1 MRDEV
6 DGPIRILLIED
17 NPDDVIIVER
27 NLRSE
32 SQSYTIK
39 VVDRVAESLPLLD
52 ERMADLILLDLGLP
66 DSTGLESFHRL
77 RAQAPDVPIIILT
90 GKADLGT
97 AREAVR
103 NGAQDYL
110 IKGQLE
116 GNLLLHAVHY
126 AAERH
131 ALHQE
136 LEELSLRDPLTG
148 LYNRRGFWLLA
159 EQSLLLAKRNG
170 RESVLLLADIDR
182 LKTINDTYGHPVG
195 DQALCAVARA
205 FVAAMRESDI
215 IARLAGDEFV
225 ALAVEAHPPGI
236 LSLISRFRERL
247 RDERRVA
254 EGTADL
260 TVSIGSAPFDP
271 TTSPTL
277 EELMDLADKAMYMEK
292 RSGSHIEQGRLNGDD
307 PEIGRAPERCTSEA
321 PHDRE

>member
-1 MRDEV
+1 MRNGV
-6 DGPIRILLIED
+6 NRPIRILLIED
-17 NPDDVIIVER
+17 NPDDVKIVER
-27 NLRSE
+27 ILQSG
-32 SQSYTIK
+32 SQLYSIRA
-39 VVDRVAESLPLLD
+39 VNRVADSLPLLD
-52 ERMADLILLDLGLP
+52 EGKADLLLLDLGLP
-66 DSTGLESFHRL
+66 DSMGLESFHRL

-90 GKADLGT
+90 GEADLET

-136 LEELSLRDPLTG
+136 LEELSLCDPLTG

-170 RESVLLLADIDR
+170 RESVLLLADVDR
-182 LKTINDTYGHPVG
+182 LKTINDTHGHLVG

-247 RDERRVA
+247 RDERKTA

-271 TTSPTL
+271 TSSPTL
-277 EELMDLADKAMYMEK
+277 EELMDAADKAMYMEK
-292 RSGSHIEQGRLNGDD
+292 RSGSHIEQRRLDD
-307 PEIGRAPERCTSEA
+307 DGSEISRGS
-321 PHDRE
+321 

>member
-1 MRDEV
+1 MRNGV
-6 DGPIRILLIED
+6 NGPIQILLIED
-17 NPDDVIIVER
+17 NPDDIKIVER
-27 NLRSE
+27 ILRSE
-32 SQSYTIK
+32 QQFYLITA
-39 VVDRVAESLPLLD
+39 VNRVSKSLPLLD
-52 ERMADLILLDLGLP
+52 EGKADLLLLDLGLP
-66 DSTGLESFHRL
+66 DSRGLESFHRL

-90 GKADLGT
+90 GKADLET

-136 LEELSLRDPLTG
+136 LEELSLCDPLTG

-170 RESVLLLADIDR
+170 RESVLLLADVDQ
-182 LKTINDTYGHPVG
+182 LKTINDTHGHLVG

-215 IARLAGDEFV
+215 VARLAGDEFV

-236 LSLISRFRERL
+236 VSLISRFRECL
-247 RDERRVA
+247 HDERRAA

-277 EELMDLADKAMYMEK
+277 KELMDVADKAMYMEK
-292 RSGSHIEQGRLNGDD
+292 RSGSHIEQGRLNGDS
-307 PEIGRAPERCTSEA
+307 PEIDGG
-321 PHDRE
+321 

>member
-1 MRDEV
+1 MQRETN
-6 DGPIRILLIED
+6 GPIRILLIED
-17 NPDDVIIVER
+17 NPDDIGIVGR
-27 NLRSE
+27 SLRSD
-32 SQSYTIK
+32 SQAYSIRT
-39 VVDRVAESLPLLD
+39 VDRVAESIPLLD
-52 ERMADLILLDLGLP
+52 EGMADLILLDLGLP
-66 DSTGLESFHRL
+66 DSIGMESFHRL

-90 GKADLGT
+90 GKADLET

-110 IKGQLE
+110 VKGQLE
-116 GNLLLHAVHY
+116 GNLLLHAVRY

-170 RESVLLLADIDR
+170 RESVLLLADVDW
-182 LKTINDTYGHPVG
+182 LKTINDTHGHLAG

-205 FVAAMRESDI
+205 FAAAMRESDI

-247 RDERRVA
+247 HAERQAA
-254 EGTADL
+254 EGTSDL

-277 EELMDLADKAMYMEK
+277 EELMDAADKAMYVEK
-292 RSGSHIEQGRLNGDD
+292 RSGSHVEQRRLDD
-307 PEIGRAPERCTSEA
+307 DSPDTSEGS
-321 PHDRE
+321 

>member
-1 MRDEV
+1 MPDEV

-17 NPDDVIIVER
+17 NPDDIVIVER
-27 NLRSE
+27 SLRSDI
-32 SQSYTIK
+32 QSYSITAS
-39 VVDRVAESLPLLD
+39 DCVAQSLPLLD

-90 GKADLGT
+90 GEANLVT

-159 EQSLLLAKRNG
+159 EQSLRLAKRNG
-170 RESVLLLADIDR
+170 RESVLLLADVDR
-182 LKTINDTYGHPVG
+182 LKTINDAHGHLVG

-236 LSLISRFRERL
+236 LSLISRFRGCL
-247 RDERRVA
+247 HDERRAA

-271 TTSPTL
+271 TSSPTL
-277 EELMDLADKAMYMEK
+277 EELMDAADKAMYEGK
-292 RSGSHIEQGRLNGDD
+292 RSGSHMEQGRLSDD
-307 PEIGRAPERCTSEA
+307 APEIGGGS
-321 PHDRE
+321 

>member
-1 MRDEV
+1 MPDEV

-17 NPDDVIIVER
+17 NPDDIVIVER
-27 NLRSE
+27 SLRSDI
-32 SQSYTIK
+32 QSYSITAS
-39 VVDRVAESLPLLD
+39 DCVAQSLPLLD

-90 GKADLGT
+90 GEANLVT

-159 EQSLLLAKRNG
+159 EQSLRLAKRNG
-170 RESVLLLADIDR
+170 RESVLLLADVDR
-182 LKTINDTYGHPVG
+182 LKTINDAHGHLVG

-236 LSLISRFRERL
+236 LSLISRFRGCL
-247 RDERRVA
+247 HDERRAA
-254 EGTADL
+254 EATADL

-271 TTSPTL
+271 TSSPTL
-277 EELMDLADKAMYMEK
+277 EELMDAADKAMYVEK
-292 RSGSHIEQGRLNGDD
+292 RSGSHMEQARLSDD
-307 PEIGRAPERCTSEA
+307 GPEIGGGS
-321 PHDRE
+321 

>member
-1 MRDEV
+1 MHSEAT
-6 DGPIRILLIED
+6 GPIRILFIED
-17 NPDDVIIVER
+17 NPDDISIVER
-27 NLRSE
+27 SFRSDI
-32 SQSYTIK
+32 QSYSIRT
-39 VVDRVAESLPLLD
+39 VDRVAESLPLLD
-52 ERMADLILLDLGLP
+52 EGMADLILLDLGLP
-66 DSTGLESFHRL
+66 DSTGLDSFHRL

-90 GKADLGT
+90 GESDLEI

-103 NGAQDYL
+103 KGAQDYL
-110 IKGQLE
+110 IKGQIE

-159 EQSLLLAKRNG
+159 EQSLRLAKRNG
-170 RESVLLLADIDR
+170 RESVLLLADVDR
-182 LKTINDTYGHPVG
+182 LKAINDTHGHLVG

-215 IARLAGDEFV
+215 VARLAGDEFV

-236 LSLISRFRERL
+236 FSLISRFRECL
-247 RDERRVA
+247 QEERQKV
-254 EGTADL
+254 EGTSEL
-260 TVSIGSAPFDP
+260 TVSLGSAPFDP

-277 EELMDLADKAMYMEK
+277 EELMDAADKAMYVEK
-292 RSGSHIEQGRLNGDD
+292 RSGSHIEQGRLDAD
-307 PEIGRAPERCTSEA
+307 TPEDGGNS
-321 PHDRE
+321 